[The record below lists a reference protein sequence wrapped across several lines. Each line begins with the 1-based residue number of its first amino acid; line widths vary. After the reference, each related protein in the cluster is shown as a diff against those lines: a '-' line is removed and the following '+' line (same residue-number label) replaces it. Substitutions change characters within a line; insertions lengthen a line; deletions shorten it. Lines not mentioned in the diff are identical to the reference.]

1 MIKARKVEW
10 IGLHQ
15 AVSVKLTTLHIV
27 GASVLHLRLLLLL
40 PTIG

>member
-1 MIKARKVEW
+1 MIKAREVEW
-10 IGLHQ
+10 IGLHE

-27 GASVLHLRLLLLL
+27 GASVLHLRLLLQL